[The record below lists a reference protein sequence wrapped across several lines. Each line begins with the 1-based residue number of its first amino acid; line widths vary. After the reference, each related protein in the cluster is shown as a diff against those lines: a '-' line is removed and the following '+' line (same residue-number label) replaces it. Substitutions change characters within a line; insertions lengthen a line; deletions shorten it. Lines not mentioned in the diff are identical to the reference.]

1 VPVTQVRV
9 TLIDGFELRCDGEPA
24 SLPLASQRLVAYLA
38 LRDRPLLRI
47 QVAGTLWLH
56 SSENRSYANLRTALW
71 RLGRARGA
79 VVETTTS
86 HVGLSDAVV
95 VDVRRMSALARGV
108 LEDPAAAERL
118 EDSDLEGELLPGW
131 YDDWVLMERERLRQ
145 LRVHALERLAEH
157 ATRLGRHGQA
167 VDRALTAIQADP
179 LRESAH
185 RVLIRAY
192 VAEGNIGL
200 AIRQYRECCRMLREE
215 LELGPS
221 REMRELVAEIIA

>member
-1 VPVTQVRV
+1 L

-24 SLPLASQRLVAYLA
+24 PLPLAAQRLVAFLA

-47 QVAGTLWLH
+47 HVAGTLWLH
-56 SSENRSYANLRTALW
+56 HSENRSHANLRTALW
-71 RLGRARGA
+71 RLGRASGA
-79 VVETTTS
+79 VVEATTS

-95 VDVRRMSALARGV
+95 VDVHRMIAQARGV
-108 LEDPAAAERL
+108 LEDPSAAAGL
-118 EDSDLEGELLPGW
+118 EDADLEGDLLPGW

-167 VDRALTAIQADP
+167 VDRAITAIQADP

-192 VAEGNIGL
+192 AAEGNTGL
-200 AIRQYRECCRMLREE
+200 ALRQYRECCRMLREQ
-215 LELGPS
+215 LEVGPS
-221 REMRELVAEIIA
+221 REMRELVAEITA